1 MKLVE
6 NYKKGGVELEE
17 RIKLVEL
24 ILKMN
29 DTQFATFMEQA
40 KILLSEAKEQPVH
53 PSCS

>member
-1 MKLVE
+1 ME
-6 NYKKGGVELEE
+6 N

-29 DTQFATFMEQA
+29 DEQFVEFMEKA
-40 KILLSEAKEQPVH
+40 RILLSEPKEQPVH

>member
-1 MKLVE
+1 LQ
-6 NYKKGGVELEE
+6 E
-17 RIKLVEL
+17 RIRLVEL

-29 DTQFATFMEQA
+29 EEQFATFMEQA